1 MTLTSKLMT
10 LAEYLEYDAGTE
22 KRYELVDGVLIEMP
36 PESTRNTRIALF
48 LLSEFLKLLPFQ
60 KISHKD
66 YELVVSGA
74 RTRVRF
80 PDLMVFTDELVE
92 ALSGA
97 TRGTILLDMPPPEIV
112 VEVVSPGKPNRALLR
127 RYRKGRDYRYKRSEY
142 AARGIAEYW
151 VIDPDEAQ
159 ITLLTLVDGFYEA
172 VVLRGSDRIQSAQLP
187 ELQLTIEQV
196 MQAGE

>member
-97 TRGTILLDMPPPEIV
+97 TRGTILLDMPPPAIAI
-112 VEVVSPGKPNRALLR
+112 EVVSPGKPNRD
-127 RYRKGRDYRYKRSEY
+127 RDYRYKRSEY

>member
-1 MTLTSKLMT
+1 MTLASNPMT
-10 LAEYLEYDAGTE
+10 LAEYLTYDAGTE
-22 KRYELVDGVLIEMP
+22 QRYELVDGLLVEMP
-36 PESTRNTRIALF
+36 PESTRNSRIALF

-74 RTRVRF
+74 RARVRF

-97 TRGTILLDMPPPEIV
+97 TRGTILLEMPPPAIAIEI
-112 VEVVSPGKPNRALLR
+112 VSPGKTNRD
-127 RYRKGRDYRYKRSEY
+127 RDYRYKRSEY
-142 AARGIAEYW
+142 AARGIAECW
-151 VIDPDEAQ
+151 IVDPDEAQ

-172 VVLRGSDRIQSAQLP
+172 VILRDDDRIQSAQLP
-187 ELQLTIEQV
+187 QLQFTVNQV